1 MVLALQAIAAAEDHK
16 EAGRLARA
24 ALDSVDLSQATHTEA
39 MVLVRIAEVLR
50 RAGNVTD
57 AREALRQALT
67 LYEQKGVTLGAEQTR
82 AAHAGLAGT

>member
-1 MVLALQAIAAAEDHK
+1 MRACSGPIPSRGMSWVHH
-16 EAGRLARA
+16 AGWERGDA
-24 ALDSVDLSQATHTEA
+24 EA

-67 LYEQKGVTLGAEQTR
+67 LYEQKGVTLSVEQTR
-82 AAHAGLAGT
+82 VALARLAAT